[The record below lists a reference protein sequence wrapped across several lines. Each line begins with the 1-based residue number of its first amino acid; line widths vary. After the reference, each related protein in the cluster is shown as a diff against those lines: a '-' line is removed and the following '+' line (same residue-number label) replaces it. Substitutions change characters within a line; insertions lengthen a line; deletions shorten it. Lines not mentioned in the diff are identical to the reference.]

1 MGSINY
7 NLTWQTYSDHLKQM
21 LQDLVND
28 EASQD
33 VTLVCDDRV
42 KIKAHK
48 IVLKSCSSFFADIFS
63 DSTSAASYVYLRG
76 INHQEI
82 KPILQF
88 IYLGEATFSEE
99 HTEEFF
105 KVVECLGIKELSKN
119 IQIKEFDK
127 EKEPIENMNEDEIE
141 EETFKQE
148 ESFGNS
154 EENEVNESF
163 GDIEENED
171 ENEEETSNQNDL
183 YDEESEDNE
192 EETFIQDELFGDIE
206 ENEYE
211 NKDESVPLEDKCE
224 EQTFNQKNQKLK
236 DKPNLKSQVIS
247 PTQCPVC
254 AKQFSTKENMK
265 THHDSKHKG
274 VKYSCDKCEY
284 EVSDRANLARHIR
297 SKHNGVRFPCY
308 QCGLQLSSKAALQK
322 HGLKIHSLNIC

>member
-127 EKEPIENMNEDEIE
+127 
-141 EETFKQE
+141 F
-148 ESFGNS
+148 
-154 EENEVNESF
+154 
-163 GDIEENED
+163 
-171 ENEEETSNQNDL
+171 
-183 YDEESEDNE
+183 
-192 EETFIQDELFGDIE
+192 
-206 ENEYE
+206 
-211 NKDESVPLEDKCE
+211 
-224 EQTFNQKNQKLK
+224 
-236 DKPNLKSQVIS
+236 
-247 PTQCPVC
+247 
-254 AKQFSTKENMK
+254 
-265 THHDSKHKG
+265 
-274 VKYSCDKCEY
+274 
-284 EVSDRANLARHIR
+284 
-297 SKHNGVRFPCY
+297 
-308 QCGLQLSSKAALQK
+308 
-322 HGLKIHSLNIC
+322 